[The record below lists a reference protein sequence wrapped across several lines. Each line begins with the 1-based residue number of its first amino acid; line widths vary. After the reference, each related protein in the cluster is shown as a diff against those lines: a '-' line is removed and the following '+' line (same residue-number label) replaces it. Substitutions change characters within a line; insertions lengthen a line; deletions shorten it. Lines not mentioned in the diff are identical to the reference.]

1 MAFSDLEILART
13 IKCEAGGEGENGMK
27 AVASVIMNRVNI
39 TYGEYGRLEKTVR
52 AIVYQKGQFD
62 CAMENIG
69 GRVNTQNIYNMRP
82 EQIHYDIANWA
93 IAGNRLENL
102 GYALWFFNP
111 FSPTCRTYFPS
122 KVGVFVIRI
131 GDHCFYNPTDAY
143 KNT

>member
-143 KNT
+143 RDT

>member
-13 IKCEAGGEGENGMK
+13 IKCEAGGEGEDGMK

-82 EQIHYDIANWA
+82 EQVHYDIANWA
-93 IAGNRLENL
+93 IAGNRLPNL

-143 KNT
+143 KET